1 MKDLRYEK
9 KGHIAYL
16 TIDRPNNANSVSRNL
31 ADELLLTL
39 ADYDADP
46 ELWVAIVAATG
57 EKFFSA
63 GADLKDEAHQEE
75 SAQWERNYFT
85 SLFSVKKP
93 LIAAVNGYCLG
104 AGFGLAMA
112 CDIRIASENARFGT
126 PDQKLNTVDCAASV
140 LLSHYIPAAIAMEII
155 MTGDP
160 IDAAEAY
167 RVGFVNRV
175 VPLDELMA
183 TAEEFAARICA
194 NGPLALQACKE
205 LNLRSRTL
213 ALDDAAALFSGIA
226 NRVLNSEDTMEG
238 ITSFLEKRKPAW
250 KVK

>member
-1 MKDLRYEK
+1 MKDLRYEQ
-9 KGHIAYL
+9 KGHVAYL
-16 TIDRPNNANSVSRNL
+16 TIDRPDHANSVSRNL
-31 ADELLLTL
+31 ARELLSTL
-39 ADYDADP
+39 AEYDRDP

-57 EKFFSA
+57 DKFFSA
-63 GADLKDEAHQEE
+63 GADLKDEEHQDG
-75 SAQWERNYFT
+75 SAEWERNYFT
-85 SLFSVKKP
+85 SLFSVRKP
-93 LIAAVNGYCLG
+93 LIAAVQGYCLG

-112 CDIRIASENARFGT
+112 CDIRVASENARFGT

-175 VPLDELMA
+175 VPSGRLMA
-183 TAEEFAARICA
+183 TAEEFASRICN

-213 ALDDAAALFSGIA
+213 ALEDAAALFSGTA
-226 NRVLNSEDTMEG
+226 DRVLRSEDTMEG
-238 ITSFLEKRKPAW
+238 INAFREKRKPVW
-250 KVK
+250 KVR

>member
-1 MKDLRYEK
+1 MKELRYKK
-9 KGHIAYL
+9 KGHIAYI
-16 TIDRPNNANSVSRNL
+16 TIDRPENANSISRDL
-31 ADELLLTL
+31 ADALLSSLD
-39 ADYDADP
+39 DYESDP
-46 ELWVAIVAATG
+46 ELWVAIVSSTG

-63 GADLKDEAHQEE
+63 GADLKDEKHADG
-75 SAQWERNYFT
+75 SAEWERSYFT
-85 SLFSVKKP
+85 RLFSVTKP

-112 CDIRIASENARFGT
+112 CDLRIASENARFGT

-140 LLSHYIPAAIAMEII
+140 LLSHFIPAAIAMEII

-160 IDAAEAY
+160 IDAQEAY

-175 VPLDELMA
+175 VPLEELMK

-194 NGPLALQACKE
+194 NGPLALRACKE
-205 LNLRSRTL
+205 LNTRARTL

-226 NRVLNSEDTMEG
+226 DRVLKSEDTIEG
-238 ITSFLEKRKPAW
+238 MTAFFEKRKPEW
-250 KVK
+250 KVR

>member
-1 MKDLRYEK
+1 MKELRYDK
-9 KGHIAYL
+9 KGQTAYL
-16 TIDRPNNANSVSRNL
+16 TIDRPDNANSISRNL
-31 ADELLLTL
+31 ADELLAAL
-39 ADYDADP
+39 ADYDDDP
-46 ELWVAIVAATG
+46 ELWVAIVSATG

-63 GADLKDEAHQEE
+63 GADLKDEKHRDE
-75 SAQWERNYFT
+75 SAEWERNYFK
-85 SLFSVKKP
+85 SLFSVRKP

-112 CDIRIASENARFGT
+112 CDIRIASENAKFGT

-140 LLSHYIPAAIAMEII
+140 LLSHFIPAAIAMEII

-175 VPLDELMA
+175 VPLDDLMA

-213 ALDDAAALFSGIA
+213 AIDDAAALFAGMA
-226 NRVLNSEDTMEG
+226 DRVLSSEDTIEG
-238 ITSFLEKRKPAW
+238 ITSFLEKRKPVW
-250 KVK
+250 KVR